1 MARWTVHVSMMTRT
15 QMQDTDHIR
24 RALEEVTDSNARY
37 HLRQALQYAVAAETD
52 DDPNAD
58 CCRR

>member
-52 DDPNAD
+52 DD